1 MSTRNLNS
9 WMIPLLILLGG
20 IQAWAQLTAG
30 SVVGTVKD
38 PSGAYVVDA
47 RVTITNSST
56 GASSSS
62 TTSGQGIFTFPVV
75 QVGAYDFTVDA
86 KGFKTAN
93 STFTVELNTT
103 RTLTIQLAVGNAS
116 ETIRVADV
124 GAPVETTSTQI
135 SDSFSRREILDL
147 PSASINV
154 NQLALL
160 TPNTVDINTTGL
172 NRAQVLQ
179 KVSSP
184 VGGAVASVGG
194 NRARNNSFIL
204 DGVDNNDPIETGP
217 QSIAIQD
224 GVQEFT
230 VVKNSFNAEFGQF
243 AGGQFNIITKTGTN
257 SVHGS
262 IFWYGQNRHLN
273 ATDFGD
279 QTLIQQGAITE
290 IPRYDYNRVGGTIGG
305 PILKQ
310 KLFYF
315 GAYEFENLGAASST
329 TTAFFPTDQ
338 GMQTL
343 AGLPQVSP
351 FILSFLQQ
359 FGATP
364 TQASPSK
371 DWPTVFGTPIPVG
384 PVSRSFPSFATS
396 HRFLAS
402 SDWIAG
408 TNDQVHFR
416 FNYDRGPNQLL
427 PGFPQAGFNANLNV
441 SNYLFSITH
450 VHTFSSRLLNE
461 ARLSYHH
468 QKTDN
473 AVANSTVANLPNI
486 VVAGGPLIG
495 PAASVPSGSFD
506 HIYQLNDNV
515 TWQKGR
521 HIFKFGADLR
531 NNIVTDVSSPAPRG
545 DYEYSSLEEFVTDS
559 VPTINGQRGVGAV
572 HLNLNDYTLNFYA
585 QDQLKLTPRLTL
597 YLGVRYEFN
606 SLLHDLAAQA
616 DESIADVPGV
626 ITFRKPTVEKKNW
639 APRLGFAWDVFGD
652 GKTAV
657 RGGYGIAY
665 APIFGA
671 FVGGGLLP
679 STVQQVF
686 FTDCVPD
693 CPIPIPASNF
703 LENGGIPNVLAPF
716 DTPEHARAAIATY
729 IPNIKRPYLQTST
742 IEFEHEVATGWTFNA
757 RYLHNKGTHLSV
769 QARLN
774 AGIVPPASA
783 FLPTYFQAS
792 QVPSQSVLD
801 SMPTLPEFLAQVHS
815 PYSQFGFT
823 SFLTTHLPIA
833 DSTYDA
839 GSFGIAHRFSSGFQL
854 DANYTWSKFIDD
866 ATNEFFNSFINPRRP
881 QDWRNL
887 RNERS
892 LSVLDVPHRFVTSV
906 VWDTPW
912 FRGQSGLARDVLGNW
927 TLSGTYAVSSGQPYT
942 ALSFANSVGNG
953 DRQVQRTILNPNATG
968 KAGTGVT
975 PVTNSSGDVVGYLAA
990 DASARFVQA
999 QTGSFPTAPRNS
1011 LRAPGISNI
1020 DFMVAKNIP
1029 FGEQRNVQVAAQFFN
1044 LFNHPQFTAANLLAV
1059 DQGLGLNYSLVLSP
1073 TFNDIKGSGGTGG
1086 ARLVQLV
1093 LKVSF

>member
-1 MSTRNLNS
+1 MRLWNPKS
-9 WMIPLLILLGG
+9 WMILLLIFLGG

-30 SVVGTVKD
+30 SVIGSVKD
-38 PSGAYVVDA
+38 PSGAYVPDA
-47 RVTITNSST
+47 RVTITNSGT
-56 GASSSS
+56 GASYS
-62 TTSGQGIFTFPVV
+62 TASSGQGIFTFPVV
-75 QVGAYDFTVDA
+75 QVGTYEFSVSS
-86 KGFKTAN
+86 KGFKTTN
-93 STFTVELNTT
+93 GSFTVELNTT
-103 RTLTIQLAVGNAS
+103 RALTIQLALGDTS
-116 ETIRVADV
+116 ETIQVTEV
-124 GAPVETTSTQI
+124 GASVEATSTQI
-135 SDSFSRREILDL
+135 TDSFSRREILDL
-147 PSASINV
+147 PAASVDV

-172 NRAQVLQ
+172 NRAQVVQ

-194 NRARNNSFIL
+194 NRARNNSFIV

-217 QSIAIQD
+217 QSIVIQD
-224 GVQEFT
+224 AVQEFT
-230 VVKNSFNAEFGQF
+230 LVKSNFNAEFGQF

-262 IFWYGQNRHLN
+262 GFWYGQNRHLN
-273 ATDFGD
+273 ATDFGA
-279 QTLIQQGAITE
+279 QTLIRQGVIRGK
-290 IPRYDYNRVGGTIGG
+290 PRYDYNRLGGAIGG
-305 PILKQ
+305 PILRQ

-315 GAYEFENLGAASST
+315 GAYEFENLGSASST
-329 TTAFFPTDQ
+329 TTALFPTDQ

-343 AGLPQVSP
+343 AALPQVSP
-351 FILSFLQQ
+351 FILIFLKQ

-364 TQASPSK
+364 TQASPAT
-371 DWPTVFGTPIPVG
+371 DWPAVSGMQISVG

-402 SDWIAG
+402 SDWNVG
-408 TNDQVHFR
+408 KNDQVHFR

-427 PGFPQAGFNANLNV
+427 PGFPQVGFNANLNI
-441 SNYLFSITH
+441 SNDLFSVTH
-450 VHTFSSRLLNE
+450 VHTFSSLVLNE

-468 QKTDN
+468 QATDN
-473 AVANSTVANLPNI
+473 AVANSAAANLPNI

-506 HIYQLNDNV
+506 HIYQLNDNL
-515 TWQKGR
+515 TWQEGR

-572 HLNLNDYTLNFYA
+572 HLNLNNYTLNFYA
-585 QDQLKLTPRLTL
+585 QDQLKLTPRLTF

-606 SLLHDLAAQA
+606 SLLHDLGAQA
-616 DESIADVPGV
+616 DESIADVPGA
-626 ITFRKPTVEKKNW
+626 ISFRKPTVEKKNW
-639 APRLGFAWDVFGD
+639 APRIGFAWDVFGD
-652 GKTAV
+652 GKTAF

-703 LENGGIPNVLAPF
+703 LEKGGIPNLLAPF
-716 DTPEHARAAIATY
+716 DTPAHARAAIATY

-742 IEFEHEVATGWTFNA
+742 LEFERQIAPSWTFST
-757 RYLHNKGTHLSV
+757 RYLHTKGTHLSA

-774 AGIVPPASA
+774 AGIVPPPSA

-801 SMPTLPEFLAQVHS
+801 TMPTLNQFLSQVVS
-815 PYSQFGFT
+815 PFSQYGFT

-833 DSTYDA
+833 DSNYDA
-839 GSFGIAHRFSSGFQL
+839 GSLEIARKFSAGFQL

-881 QDWRNL
+881 QDWRHLGND
-887 RNERS
+887 RA
-892 LSVLDVPHRFVTSV
+892 LSVLDVPHRFVTHF
-906 VWDTPW
+906 VWDIPW
-912 FRGQSGLARDVLGNW
+912 LRNRSGLAHAFVSNW
-927 TLSGTYAVSSGQPYT
+927 TLAGMYAISSGQPYT
-942 ALSFANSVGNG
+942 ALSFANSQGNG
-953 DRQVQRTILNPNATG
+953 DRQVQRTILNPSSTG
-968 KAGTGVT
+968 KAGSNVT
-975 PVTNSSGDVVGYLAA
+975 PVTNSSKNIVGYLAVDSA
-990 DASARFVQA
+990 ARFVRAQA
-999 QTGSFPTAPRNS
+999 GSFPTAPRNS
-1011 LRAPGISNI
+1011 LRAPGISNA
-1020 DFMVAKNIP
+1020 DFTVAKNIP
-1029 FGEQRNVQVAAQFFN
+1029 LGEQRNVQLAAQFFN

-1059 DQGLGLNYSLVLSP
+1059 DQGLGLNYALVVSP
-1073 TFNDIKGSGGTGG
+1073 TFNDIRGSGGTGG
-1086 ARLVQLV
+1086 ARLLQFT